1 MCDHW
6 PRRPICGR
14 LRGAETS
21 CKSGH
26 EIRVQLIDPRTKS
39 IRSRISSSKEGSSAD
54 NVCKFCD
61 FPPENVVK
69 VTSSAAA
76 RCSFS
81 PPPNLWTP
89 LQLPRF
95 QRWIRKRRLHLR
107 KRLGGGQSSILL
119 HGVIDHAGPSHSSTS
134 PDATSDIL

>member
-39 IRSRISSSKEGSSAD
+39 IRSRISSSKEGFSAD

-76 RCSFS
+76 RCSS
-81 PPPNLWTP
+81 SLPPNLWTP
-89 LQLPRF
+89 LQLPRLL
-95 QRWIRKRRLHLR
+95 RRIRKRRLHLR
-107 KRLGGGQSSILL
+107 KWLGGSQPSIPLN
-119 HGVIDHAGPSHSSTS
+119 GVIDHAGHSSTS
-134 PDATSDIL
+134 PDATTDIL